1 MPAIENLVQVKGSG
15 VRKAYVGLPRGL
27 LADAD
32 RATAGSLDGGD
43 ASRGVFKG
51 DAVFRLAADAF
62 RGSQEDVWGR
72 LAVGNLAGISDRVE
86 EVFVYLNFDQNGFFA
101 RKVRRSQ

>member
-1 MPAIENLVQVKGSG
+1 MVQVKGGG
-15 VRKAYVGLPRGL
+15 VRKADVGLPRGL

-32 RATAGSLDGGD
+32 RAAAGSLDGGD
-43 ASRGVFKG
+43 AGRGIFKG

-72 LAVGNLAGISDRVE
+72 LVVGNLAGISDRIE